1 MSLVWALG
9 KNTSPGRQVGVNS
22 KLLYLM
28 DLCPVEYSDF
38 NRLELQH
45 MASPLTPKIKVVN
58 LQALS
63 GILFR

>member
-22 KLLYLM
+22 KLSYLV
-28 DLCPVEYSDF
+28 DLCPVEYSVWD
-38 NRLELQH
+38 RLEFQY
-45 MASPLTPKIKVVN
+45 MASPLTPDIKVVN

-63 GILFR
+63 GILFW